1 MRAPS
6 HAPAVRYP
14 HGRSAVVGWLL
25 LAVAGCGLTSLLGWL
40 VLGTAQADLAIKAA
54 SGLGLWLVCCAVA
67 WRWWRRM
74 PVGQL
79 TWDGGQWVLDSVRPG
94 QAQAVQGSPQV
105 HLDLQWGMLLSVRAP
120 QGRGNWLWLERR
132 SNAVQWLALRR
143 AVYSPARSQA
153 PDLGPTTGSTP
164 SQRND
169 GAPTQT

>member
-14 HGRSAVVGWLL
+14 HGRSAVVGWLM
-25 LAVAGCGLTSLLGWL
+25 LAVAGCGLISLLGWL

-67 WRWWRRM
+67 WRWWWRM

-105 HLDLQWGMLLSVRAP
+105 HLDLQWGMLLSVRAL

-132 SNAVQWLALRR
+132 SDAVQWLALRR
-143 AVYSPARSQA
+143 V
-153 PDLGPTTGSTP
+153 
-164 SQRND
+164 
-169 GAPTQT
+169 